1 MEKNNDFID
10 ITDIEIDD
18 NDLDKLADK
27 IVKILKEMKDDE

>member
-18 NDLDKLADK
+18 NDLDKLADE